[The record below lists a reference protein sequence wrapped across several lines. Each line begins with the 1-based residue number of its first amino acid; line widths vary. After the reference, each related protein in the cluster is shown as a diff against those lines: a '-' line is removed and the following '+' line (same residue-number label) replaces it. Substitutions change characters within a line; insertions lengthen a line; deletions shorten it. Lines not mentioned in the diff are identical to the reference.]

1 MKEPF
6 TFVGKGPWDW
16 FHVLFTYIFYAN
28 FDQGKI
34 FVQGSG
40 LLIVHSML
48 MLIMLNLQGLIS
60 AKLMDRK
67 LIEVSKKSPLIFYMR
82 W

>member
-16 FHVLFTYIFYAN
+16 FHVLFSDIFDAN
-28 FDQGKI
+28 FDQSKI
-34 FVQGSG
+34 FVQGLG

-48 MLIMLNLQGLIS
+48 LLIMLNLQG
-60 AKLMDRK
+60 
-67 LIEVSKKSPLIFYMR
+67 
-82 W
+82 